1 MKERFVRLCLLMV
14 CLSPMCWPAVAVAQA
29 FPAGLVRFITPL
41 PAGIGT
47 DPAMRI
53 VAEKLGAIWGRP
65 TAVINQPGAGGA
77 IAARAALSAAPDGLT
92 LFMAIAS
99 TFTVLPITAPNMAA
113 SIAESVPIGFVG
125 EVPMA
130 VAVSP
135 TLSVKSFPELIA
147 LSKQKPEGLNAAV
160 EIPGGVPHLTIELL
174 RARTGAHINPVF
186 YVRGASSMSDV
197 IAGRVPVMVQGLAS
211 PIAAGQLKLLAVASP
226 ARLPSRPDLPTV
238 SETVPGFAATG
249 WFVLVA
255 PRGAPNSIIEK
266 VNRDLRIALADP
278 QVSGKLA
285 ALSISTRP
293 LSPQQTADFL
303 HGEQRLWTPILEHLN
318 LATH

>member
-1 MKERFVRLCLLMV
+1 M
-14 CLSPMCWPAVAVAQA
+14 
-29 FPAGLVRFITPL
+29 

-53 VAEKLGAIWGRP
+53 VAEKLGAMWGRP

-77 IAARAALSAAPDGLT
+77 IAARAALSAAPDGKTFL
-92 LFMAIAS
+92 MAIAS
-99 TFTVLPITAPNMAA
+99 TFTVLPITEPDMAA
-113 SIAESVPIGFVG
+113 NISESVPVGFVG

-135 TLSVKSFPELIA
+135 TLAVKSFAELIA
-147 LSKQKPEGLNAAV
+147 LSKQTPEGLNVAV
-160 EIPGGVPHLTIELL
+160 EFPGGVPHLTIELL
-174 RARTGAHINPVF
+174 RTRTGARINPVF
-186 YVRGASSMSDV
+186 YVKGASSMSDV

-226 ARLPSRPDLPTV
+226 ARLPARPNLPTV
-238 SETVPGFAATG
+238 SETVPGFESSG

-255 PRGAPNSIIEK
+255 PHGTSSSIVEK
-266 VNRDLRIALADP
+266 VNRDLRAALSDP
-278 QVSGKLA
+278 QVSGKLT
-285 ALSISTRP
+285 ALSISTRS
-293 LSPQQTADFL
+293 LSPQQVADFL
-303 HGEQRLWTPILEHLN
+303 DSQKRLWTPIVMHLN